1 MVIFLVE
8 MSITFTSDKSLFL
21 LKAHITS
28 FSVMIPFKVPFSS
41 MIKEPTRFLTIKS
54 TAAKSDVSGFTEM
67 KFLAMTSPALIPVC
81 MLDFMVRGWFLRFY
95 I

>member
-1 MVIFLVE
+1 
-8 MSITFTSDKSLFL
+8 
-21 LKAHITS
+21 
-28 FSVMIPFKVPFSS
+28 
-41 MIKEPTRFLTIKS
+41 
-54 TAAKSDVSGFTEM
+54 M